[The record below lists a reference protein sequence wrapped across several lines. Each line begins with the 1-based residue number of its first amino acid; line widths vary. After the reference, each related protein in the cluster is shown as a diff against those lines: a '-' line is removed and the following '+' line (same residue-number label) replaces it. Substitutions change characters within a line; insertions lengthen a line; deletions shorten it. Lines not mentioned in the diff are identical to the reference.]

1 MLGVVF
7 SERRRRLQVYR
18 KTIRCLWTV
27 FVNKSNKSQIHRNLM
42 SMVKFQEKKTNLEVD
57 SSIVIVLQ
65 IYHKKSTIVN
75 IFKLVLKI
83 QD

>member
-27 FVNKSNKSQIHRNLM
+27 FVNKSNKSQIPR
-42 SMVKFQEKKTNLEVD
+42 KKTRI
-57 SSIVIVLQ
+57 S
-65 IYHKKSTIVN
+65 
-75 IFKLVLKI
+75 KLTHLLL
-83 QD
+83 